1 MTVNTKLPISGE
13 GWPLE
18 QDEEE
23 SREQGDA
30 HRRHLRSRR
39 DQLGGG
45 KGKALRL
52 FFTAEMMLL
61 MTPNTR
67 LGLVVMCTVKR
78 KRFFFTLP
86 KVPVFRV
93 LISVL

>member
-1 MTVNTKLPISGE
+1 
-13 GWPLE
+13 
-18 QDEEE
+18 
-23 SREQGDA
+23 
-30 HRRHLRSRR
+30 
-39 DQLGGG
+39 
-45 KGKALRL
+45 
-52 FFTAEMMLL
+52 MMLL

-93 LISVL
+93 WISVL